1 MTTQANPSSDAED
14 AATEREDSR
23 RRVQAGREF
32 ESHFVAYLMVNAVL
46 VAVWVVTGAGYFW
59 PGWVIAAWGA
69 ALVLYDGYVYLANAL
84 RRPNERSRRSVHR
97 RRRRARHIT
106 QAFARHGLG
115 WLIGPRLGRHLVPW
129 RRHRW
134 ARASRSAPR
143 TRPQH
148 LRLVLEELGPTFVK
162 LGQIASTRADLL
174 SPEYQAELA
183 RLQDAAPAEPWPT
196 IRAALISELGP
207 RLPLVDPVPLAA
219 GSIGQAHAGV
229 LRDGAEVVIK
239 VRRPGVTA
247 LVADDLALI
256 ENMAAKTARRLPIA
270 ARYDLPALA
279 DQFGTTLR
287 QELDYVAELA
297 NAAQFAAN
305 FTGDPTVRI
314 PRAFK
319 GLSTSRVL
327 TLERLRGIKID
338 DLAGL
343 DEAGIDRA
351 ELARHAA
358 VVILQMVFR
367 DGFFH
372 ADPHPGNFFI
382 QPDGAIGLI
391 DFGMV
396 GKIDL
401 ATRQRL
407 LTALVAIGTG
417 DGGALV
423 DALVSLG
430 LAGRNVDRPKLSGDL
445 SKLFHEQ
452 LARPIAEIALG
463 ELLGQVF
470 GVVRHH
476 HLVLPAQ
483 LALLLKT
490 IVMWEG
496 LGAQLDPSFRLLDA
510 ITAFTGNSIIAQ
522 AGLE

>member
-1 MTTQANPSSDAED
+1 M
-14 AATEREDSR
+14 
-23 RRVQAGREF
+23 
-32 ESHFVAYLMVNAVL
+32 
-46 VAVWVVTGAGYFW
+46 
-59 PGWVIAAWGA
+59 
-69 ALVLYDGYVYLANAL
+69 
-84 RRPNERSRRSVHR
+84 
-97 RRRRARHIT
+97 
-106 QAFARHGLG
+106 
-115 WLIGPRLGRHLVPW
+115 
-129 RRHRW
+129 
-134 ARASRSAPR
+134 
-143 TRPQH
+143 
-148 LRLVLEELGPTFVK
+148 
-162 LGQIASTRADLL
+162 GQIASTRADLL

-183 RLQDAAPAEPWPT
+183 RLQDSAPAEPWPT

-382 QPDGAIGLI
+382 QPDGA
-391 DFGMV
+391 
-396 GKIDL
+396 L
-401 ATRQRL
+401 A
-407 LTALVAIGTG
+407 
-417 DGGALV
+417 
-423 DALVSLG
+423 
-430 LAGRNVDRPKLSGDL
+430 
-445 SKLFHEQ
+445 
-452 LARPIAEIALG
+452 
-463 ELLGQVF
+463 
-470 GVVRHH
+470 
-476 HLVLPAQ
+476 
-483 LALLLKT
+483 
-490 IVMWEG
+490 
-496 LGAQLDPSFRLLDA
+496 
-510 ITAFTGNSIIAQ
+510 
-522 AGLE
+522 